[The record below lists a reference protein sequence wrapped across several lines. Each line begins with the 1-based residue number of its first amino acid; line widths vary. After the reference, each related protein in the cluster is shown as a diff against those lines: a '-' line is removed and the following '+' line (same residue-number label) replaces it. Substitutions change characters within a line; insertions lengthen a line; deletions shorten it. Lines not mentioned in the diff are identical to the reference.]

1 MADSRESRRRSS
13 SRLSVFTGSSLS
25 LTATFTRDV
34 FVACADK
41 DEALVKSRVIQ
52 PLESREITCC
62 YPQRDF
68 IPGHSEYQS
77 VVEAMETSRRTIV
90 VLSKNFKD
98 YKLFHAILG
107 LSNQLIAQGRVIPVK
122 IDEDTDLDGRFRDV
136 VILDMMA
143 IDETTFITRLEK
155 AVNLEAKSP
164 GIREDAAVSSE
175 PYPADSTPA
184 SSETS
189 SDISTANTDFQQVWD
204 EHDFR
209 HSTEIINAEDAVTEF
224 NDLDSNDPYYKHEE
238 GHHLKAVTKT
248 ISLHK
253 LAHFSRSKSQVV
265 ADKALEKL
273 QDLVSS
279 RMGHCDPD
287 TYLEELQKAEVI
299 IRETINKKGQ
309 PVIIKRRML
318 RLKTY
323 ALIVYQLGILLDKG
337 DIDLENKFFTAIS
350 DFSKNDFKTYANKG
364 LIAGYTV
371 QFAQSAAKYTQ
382 DISKRKGS
390 SFTYVEKL
398 IQRVEDQI
406 EGTYKELLKSLCD
419 ITTDKK
425 KHFSTEI
432 FLHVLKK
439 KVMRVKDASTI
450 FLDVLQKVLDAILK
464 NKNKKIDKVCR
475 SGLLLV
481 GTQILVYIASNHTN
495 PGIRVQAVKGSYT
508 NDMAGLCQLWDY
520 EDKKWKE
527 VASEVFDLCTPLCFR
542 SKDEAVVRAVA
553 DRFLTETSTSRE
565 QSMAEIPYQNDPQ
578 LDQTKMLPVTIRSI
592 KYRLHEEGQILTVPD
607 TQTSSEAAFSINGR
621 MSDTD
626 VVIKFTRYSTREDL
640 VSKELSSDDLRNE
653 IRVVRRMNHPNV
665 INVLAAH
672 DGPSPPYYLITPR
685 MEEETLIDYVIGLR
699 KAVPTDVV
707 VTLVDACRQI
717 TEAVIYL
724 STKAKVVHRDI
735 MAANCLCRTLPN
747 GRMHCCLTNFG
758 LSRTMKKCGSEER
771 QATKYV
777 CPGNPKDPIA
787 YRWSAPESL
796 SQDIFTSASEVWM
809 LACLIYEV
817 LTLGVHPFPQC
828 EDPRKMEDYLNDGK
842 RTEQPSC
849 LSKLDEK
856 SRLYQFLWMCW
867 SAEPADRPSPEAVR
881 EFLEKTTK
889 RHSKGDFSH
898 VFVSPPTLRG
908 ESIVRRSITSQA
920 FQAGEE
926 SPFCS
931 NQIADDA
938 LSISQPLYYDPVA
951 PDFPKGSPIRDADEY
966 DDTIQQPRVQRTDQA
981 GPPAMNQP
989 LYDRPRPRARSFP
1002 VRTPAQPLRSGIATG
1017 DADDYDDTI
1026 QQTCGYQELNMTS
1039 PYQTLETPGAE
1050 SGQDRTTASAVH
1062 LRQGAR
1068 PRPYRARAPS
1078 EEGESLPR
1086 GRLHTEPTRPNPR
1099 VPDPRMI
1106 QSEIFY
1112 I

>member
-1 MADSRESRRRSS
+1 MIQQGAGHLLYTYLTWLYLTLLSQVCSHSLKGSRRISFRYWQRSYTVILIYFLPYFIPESRRRSS
-13 SRLSVFTGSSLS
+13 SRLSIFTGSSLS

-41 DEALVKSRVIQ
+41 DEAVVKSRVIQ

-77 VVEAMETSRRTIV
+77 VVDAMETSRRTIV
-90 VLSKNFKD
+90 LLSKNFKE

-248 ISLHK
+248 TSLHK

-425 KHFSTEI
+425 KHFSTEV

-481 GTQILVYIASNHTN
+481 GTQILVYIASHHTN
-495 PGIRVQAVKGSYT
+495 PDQNA
-508 NDMAGLCQLWDY
+508 
-520 EDKKWKE
+520 
-527 VASEVFDLCTPLCFR
+527 AS
-542 SKDEAVVRAVA
+542 
-553 DRFLTETSTSRE
+553 
-565 QSMAEIPYQNDPQ
+565 NN
-578 LDQTKMLPVTIRSI
+578 RSI
-592 KYRLHEEGQILTVPD
+592 KHRLHEEGQILTVQD
-607 TQTSSEAAFSINGR
+607 SQISSEAALSVNGR

-707 VTLVDACRQI
+707 ATLVDACRQI

-817 LTLGVHPFPQC
+817 LTLGVHPFPEC

-931 NQIADDA
+931 NQVADDA

-951 PDFPKGSPIRDADEY
+951 PDFPKGSPNEAIRDADEY
-966 DDTIQQPRVQRTDQA
+966 DDTIQQARDQGTGQA
-981 GPPAMNQP
+981 GPPAMN
-989 LYDRPRPRARSFP
+989 LYDRPRARSFP

-1026 QQTCGYQELNMTS
+1026 QQTCGYQELRTS

-1050 SGQDRTTASAVH
+1050 SGQDRTTASTVH